1 MDSVAQLSKSMNRR
15 QFVKDVLLWT
25 AGLSLG
31 VPCLRIF
38 PARAA
43 LPAPIL
49 GVAKGA
55 DYRLLVVKAVEIAG
69 GIGAFVKA
77 GDTVV
82 IKPNM
87 GWDRTPELGANTHP
101 LVVRALAELALD
113 AGAAKVQVFDH
124 TCNEKRRCYTNS
136 GIIDELEKLGDARI
150 AWEHID
156 PRKFVPVDIDK
167 GKSLKRWEIYKDA
180 LAADCYINVPVA
192 KHHGLSRLTLGLKNS
207 MGVIGGNRGRLHHN
221 LGQELADLATVV
233 QPKLT
238 VIDATRILL
247 RNGPQ
252 GGRREDVKEMNTVI
266 ATSDPVAADAYATTL
281 FDMQPQDIASTLA
294 AYQMGLGEMDLDKME
309 IKTVQI

>member
-1 MDSVAQLSKSMNRR
+1 MDRR

-31 VPCLRIF
+31 VPCFKIAPLQ
-38 PARAA
+38 AA
-43 LPAPIL
+43 QQSSML
-49 GVAKGA
+49 GVAKGK
-55 DYRLLVVKAVEIAG
+55 DYRLLVIKAIEIVG
-69 GIGAFVKA
+69 GIGSFVRT

-82 IKPNM
+82 LKPNM
-87 GWDRTPELGANTHP
+87 GWDRMPEQGANTHP
-101 LVVRALAELALD
+101 LVVRTLAELALD

-136 GIIDELEKLGDARI
+136 GIISELEKIGDRRI
-150 AWEHID
+150 RWEHID
-156 PRKFVPVDIDK
+156 SRKFVPVDIAR

-180 LAADCYINVPVA
+180 LAADCYINIPVA
-192 KHHGLSRLTLGLKNS
+192 KHHGLSRLSLGLKNS

-252 GGRREDVKEMNTVI
+252 GGRTKDVKVMDTVI
-266 ATSDPVAADAYATTL
+266 MSSDPVAADAYATTL
-281 FDMQPQDIASTLA
+281 FEMQPEEIASTVA
-294 AYQMGLGEMDLDKME
+294 AYEMGLGEIDIDKME
-309 IKTVQI
+309 IQTVQV

>member
-1 MDSVAQLSKSMNRR
+1 MDRR

-31 VPCLRIF
+31 VPSLHIS
-38 PARAA
+38 PAQAA
-43 LPAPIL
+43 LAAPVL
-49 GVAKGA
+49 GVVKGK

-69 GIGAFVKA
+69 GIGAFVKT

-101 LVVRALAELALD
+101 LVMRALAELALD

-124 TCNEKRRCYTNS
+124 TCNEKRRCYTSS
-136 GIIDELEKLGDARI
+136 GIIDELEKVGDARI
-150 AWEHID
+150 KWEHID
-156 PRKFVPVDIDK
+156 PRKFVPVDIVK

-192 KHHGLSRLTLGLKNS
+192 KHHGLSRLSLGLKNS
-207 MGVIGGNRGRLHHN
+207 MGIIGGNRGRLHHN
-221 LGQELADLATVV
+221 LGQQLADLATVV

-252 GGRREDVKEMNTVI
+252 GGRREDVQEMDTVI
-266 ATSDPVAADAYATTL
+266 ASADPVAADAYATTL
-281 FDMQPQDIASTLA
+281 FALQPQDIASTLA
-294 AYQMGLGEMDLDKME
+294 AYQMGLGEMDLSKME
-309 IKTVQI
+309 IKTVQV